1 MVQRHSIDVDW
12 RHGPIDPMVVHA
24 SGGGKSHGW

>member
-12 RHGPIDPMVVHA
+12 RHGPIDSMVVE
-24 SGGGKSHGW
+24 SHMDGES